1 MPKGVEIVTVAMDTK
16 GADAARQWIELAKP
30 EHPALIDAAHVLG
43 EKLGIVNV
51 PMSAWIDEEGTLVR
65 VGDAA
70 FTRES
75 PIRKIE
81 INDDMPEALREVLTE
96 AKKIEADPAQY
107 MTALRDWAER
117 GADSR
122 FALSPAEVIR
132 RSRLRSADEAR
143 AAANFEMGQHLY
155 RGGHADDAVS
165 YWREAHRL
173 QPENWTYKRQAWSIA
188 DPNQG
193 ATDLYE
199 GNWLKDVRA
208 MGGGQNYYPRFEA

>member
-1 MPKGVEIVTVAMDTK
+1 MDTK
-16 GADAARQWIELAKP
+16 GADVARPWIELAKP
-30 EHPALIDAAHVLG
+30 EHPSLIDAAHILG

-51 PMSAWIDEEGTLVR
+51 PMSAWIDEEGNLVR

-75 PIRKIE
+75 PIKEME
-81 INDDMPEALREVLTE
+81 INDMPEALREVLTE
-96 AKKIEADPAQY
+96 AKKIEAAPAQY
-107 MTALRDWAER
+107 MAAVRDWAEK
-117 GADSR
+117 GADSA

-155 RGGHADDAVS
+155 LAGHEDDAVP

-173 QPENWTYKRQAWSIA
+173 QPENWTYKRQAWSTA
-188 DPNQG
+188 DANQA

-199 GNWLKDVRA
+199 GNWLKDVKA
-208 MGGGQNYYPRFEA
+208 IGGGQNYYPRFEA